1 MARLKRC
8 SPLRCRRAWLER
20 FMSLRE
26 FAVAWDG
33 KVKGRG
39 APTQGMPQG
48 SLLSPMLFLVYMAPI
63 LDKMKWHV
71 QEEVGRVAAHF
82 PP

>member
-1 MARLKRC
+1 M
-8 SPLRCRRAWLER
+8 
-20 FMSLRE
+20 
-26 FAVAWDG
+26 AWDG
-33 KVKGRG
+33 KVKGKG
-39 APTQGMPQG
+39 AATQGMPQG